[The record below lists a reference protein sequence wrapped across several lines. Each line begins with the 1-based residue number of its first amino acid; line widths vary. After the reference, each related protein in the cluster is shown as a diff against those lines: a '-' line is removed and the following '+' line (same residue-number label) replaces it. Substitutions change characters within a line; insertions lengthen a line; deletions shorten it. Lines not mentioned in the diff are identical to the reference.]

1 MKAGSKEVRM
11 MYLESIF
18 NLSQLED
25 TAPELVRHG
34 LVDTLFELY
43 SLSPDKDVARTAA
56 KIMDKLVIQNN
67 MTVHIV

>member
-34 LVDTLFELY
+34 LVDTLSELY
-43 SLSPDKDVARTAA
+43 SLSPDKDVVRTAA

>member
-34 LVDTLFELY
+34 LVDTLSELY